1 MPTINQILS
10 HLLLG
15 QKGGQ
20 NRIQIIELLKNRPY
34 NLNQLAEIM
43 NLNYRTIKHHMEI
56 LLKNELVSTS
66 HTGSYGEVYFLTPE
80 MEGNITLFE
89 DIVNKFEASK
99 KLTDITST
107 SKFFQNVMEQTHDA
121 VIITDKGGRIF
132 FWNKSAGKLLGY
144 KPEEVMGENI
154 ELFQDSD
161 LQQEMLNQAEKGK
174 RIVAHETKLKAK
186 SGELKEVTLTMN
198 CIKDENENLLG
209 FSLLS
214 RDITARKLAEEA
226 LRQSEER
233 FRDLTESTSDWI
245 WEVDKKGTYIYASPK
260 IKELLGYEPGKII
273 GKTPFDLMPPEEAK
287 RVGKA
292 FRAIVKAKQPFDGLE
307 NVNLHKNGRVVV
319 LETSGIPLFDA
330 NGTFRGFRGIDRDI
344 TKRKRVEEEMGLL
357 KDKFEDL
364 YNNAPIMYL
373 SVDMDGIIVECNNT
387 TLAKL
392 GYRKKEL
399 VGKKITKFITKES
412 AEGFKND
419 FPKLLNKGKIMG
431 IERQLVTKSGKIID
445 AILDVTMD
453 YDEQGKPKKTRA
465 TFEDITKR
473 KRTEETLKESEEKH
487 RTLVNSI
494 NDLIFVLDKD
504 DNFLEYYPSKEI
516 PLYMKPEA
524 FKNKN
529 INGLMPPQITGPY
542 LKLSKKVRKTG
553 KSETF
558 EYPLE
563 MGKDEIWYSA
573 TLSLHED
580 GKSMVIAVR
589 DITGHHQI
597 ENALKESEELYHNV
611 FDTSPYLLYR
621 INSDG
626 KIIDC
631 NDTVIETLGYSKSE
645 LIDMPLLNIY
655 ADESKPLVKKYFQEW
670 LDTGKLRNKEL
681 KIVTKRGKK
690 LDVELNVNTIYDSN
704 NNILSSISLQKVI
717 SKRK

>member
-20 NRIQIIELLKNRPY
+20 NRIQIITLLKDRPY

-43 NLNYRTIKHHMEI
+43 KLNYRTIKHHMEI

-80 MEGNITLFE
+80 MEGNITIFE

-121 VIITDKGGRIF
+121 VIITDKEGRIF

-154 ELFQDSD
+154 ELFQDLD
-161 LQQEMLNQAEKGK
+161 LQEEMLNQAEQGK
-174 RIVAHETKLKAK
+174 RIVAFETNLKDKL
-186 SGELKEVTLTMN
+186 GELKEVTLTMN
-198 CIKDENENLLG
+198 RIKDENDNLIG

-214 RDITARKLAEEA
+214 RDIT
-226 LRQSEER
+226 
-233 FRDLTESTSDWI
+233 
-245 WEVDKKGTYIYASPK
+245 
-260 IKELLGYEPGKII
+260 
-273 GKTPFDLMPPEEAK
+273 
-287 RVGKA
+287 
-292 FRAIVKAKQPFDGLE
+292 
-307 NVNLHKNGRVVV
+307 
-319 LETSGIPLFDA
+319 
-330 NGTFRGFRGIDRDI
+330 
-344 TKRKRVEEEMGLL
+344 KRKRAEAKVQLL

-364 YNNAPIMYL
+364 YHNAPIMYL
-373 SVDMDGIIVECNNT
+373 SVDVDGIIVECNNT
-387 TLAKL
+387 TLTKL
-392 GYRKKEL
+392 GYGKKEL
-399 VGKKITKFITKES
+399 VGKKMIKFITKES
-412 AEGFKND
+412 AEGFKKD
-419 FPKLLNKGKIMG
+419 FPILLKKGKIMG
-431 IERQLVTKSGKIID
+431 SERQLVTKSGKIID

-453 YDEQGKPKKTRA
+453 YDEQGQPKKTRA

-473 KRTEETLKESEEKH
+473 KRTEEALKESEEKH

-494 NDLIFVLDKD
+494 NDLILVLDNN
-504 DNFLEYYPSKEI
+504 DNFLEYYPSREI
-516 PLYMKPEA
+516 PLYMKPEE

-529 INGLMPPQITGPY
+529 VKGLMPPQITGPY

-563 MGKDEIWYSA
+563 IGKKEIWYSA

-580 GKSMVIAVR
+580 GKSIVVAIR
-589 DITGHHQI
+589 DITGHRQI

-611 FDTSPYLLYR
+611 FAHSPYLLYR
-621 INSDG
+621 ISSDG

-631 NDTVIETLGYSKSE
+631 NDTAIETLGYSKKE

-655 ADESKPLVKKYFQEW
+655 AKESKPLAKKYFQEW
-670 LDTGKLRNKEL
+670 QDTGKLRNKEL

-690 LDVELNVNTIYDSN
+690 LDVELNVNTIYDSD
-704 NNILSSISLQKVI
+704 NNILSSISSQKVI
-717 SKRK
+717 SKHK